1 MYSTQSLYSGANRA
15 RFLVSGIVAASFV
28 LALLNAKVAQAQ
40 TPADIV
46 AAVNKTCAVMSGERK
61 LDSQTL
67 QLLLLVDED
76 FADANPVALAI
87 YRGVIRQCPKAY
99 LAYEQRK
106 RVNNPFA
113 NSGLLKGT
121 PSALLSSGS
130 SSSSH
135 ASRSVFAMRC
145 IGNGGMAS
153 AQGATLTVKFQ
164 KAEHPASQGLL
175 PGQCSWLDRGVR
187 PNEPSRIEV
196 PLHSPSQAQNGVAQ
210 INAGGTWTF
219 WVYNINAVLRATAV
233 AKGTPAKP

>member
-1 MYSTQSLYSGANRA
+1 MYSTPSLYPGANRA
-15 RFLVSGIVAASFV
+15 RFLTFGIVAASFA
-28 LALLNAKVAQAQ
+28 LALPNAEVAQAQ
-40 TPADIV
+40 TPAGIA
-46 AAVNKTCAVMSGERK
+46 AAVDKTCAVMSGERK
-61 LDSQTL
+61 LDNQTL
-67 QLLLLVDED
+67 QLLLLLDED
-76 FADANPVALAI
+76 LADPNPVSLAL
-87 YRGVIRQCPKAY
+87 YRGVIHQCPKAY

-113 NSGLLKGT
+113 NSGLVKST
-121 PSALLSSGS
+121 PTALISSGS

-135 ASRSVFAMRC
+135 ASPSVFAMRC
-145 IGNGGMAS
+145 IGSGGMAS

-187 PNEPSRIEV
+187 PNEPSRIEA
-196 PLHSPSQAQNGVAQ
+196 PLASAGQAQNGVAQ

-219 WVYNINAVLRATAV
+219 WVYNTSAVLRATAV